1 MIIESADIVKSPTI
15 SVIVITYNQE
25 RYISQCL
32 DAILSQKVN
41 VPYELII
48 AEDAGTDGTREICKR
63 YQKEHPDI
71 IRLLLQ
77 DKNRGLSGNYADVL
91 SLTRGKYIAQ
101 IAGDDFWI
109 LDTKLQLQ
117 KDYLDTHPKCGLC
130 FTNTNTCDEQ
140 GEMIGERYLN
150 KEKISKSFEEHL
162 LSKGYIAPLTWMYRR
177 EMVSRYDIKGA
188 FTDESFAFAL
198 DIFAVSEVHYIDIVS
213 AMYRVANG
221 SLSHPTSYA
230 KWYKQYIGVFK
241 AQLYYCDKYN
251 VSEALRNKVLINGYI
266 YLLPYATACEE
277 NAFIQEAVNNC
288 KKLGIDM
295 QPYIELC
302 NQKNNLE
309 VTLRQIRQ
317 SYAYRLGKKI
327 LSPLKFLKSIKK

>member
-101 IAGDDFWI
+101 IAGDDFWC
-109 LDTKLQLQ
+109 DDNKLQMQ
-117 KDYLDTHPKCGLC
+117 YNYMVSHPKCGLC
-130 FTNTNTCDEQ
+130 YTDAKACDEDGHLYSGDMFGGRHLSQ
-140 GEMIGERYLN
+140 
-150 KEKISKSFEEHL
+150 SFEEHL
-162 LSKGYIAPLTWMYRR
+162 LNPNFIAPLTWMFLSDVARMFEDRKY
-177 EMVSRYDIKGA
+177 A
-188 FTDESFAFAL
+188 DESVAIALDAFANYDVAHL
-198 DIFAVSEVHYIDIVS
+198 DAYTAVYRIRRDSASAYIS
-213 AMYRVANG
+213 PA
-221 SLSHPTSYA
+221 HFF
-230 KWYKQYIGVFK
+230 KQLKGVFET
-241 AQLYYCDKYN
+241 QVYYANKYN
-251 VSEALRNKVLINGYI
+251 CSEQLKEKLYTKGYLQLLPAAVTAGEDEYVKKIHDYLDSNGYDVN
-266 YLLPYATACEE
+266 LL
-277 NAFIQEAVNNC
+277 IRDLQ
-288 KKLGIDM
+288 LGEM
-295 QPYIELC
+295 RR
-302 NQKNNLE
+302 K
-309 VTLRQIRQ
+309 
-317 SYAYRLGKKI
+317 SKAYRIGKAM
-327 LSPLKFLKSIKK
+327 LKPFEWLKKKK